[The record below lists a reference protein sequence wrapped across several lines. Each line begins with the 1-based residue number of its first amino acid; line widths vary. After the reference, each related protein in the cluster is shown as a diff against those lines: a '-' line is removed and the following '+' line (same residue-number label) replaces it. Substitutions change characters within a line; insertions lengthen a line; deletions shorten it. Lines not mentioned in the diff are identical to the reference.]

1 MKNLINYARNKN
13 PQPVL
18 FAAGDDE
25 VQFVSEYAETLKHHF
40 TMPQSYNKFTGLLL
54 NKISFYKECMEL
66 GAEIPVTFF
75 PNNLKDVE
83 SISKKI
89 SYPAII
95 KPGLGHEWR
104 KRFKGKKVIEISSP
118 PELLSKYEQ
127 YCPNAEEMVIQEV
140 VPGKEGNIAI
150 FGGYFNKN
158 YEPVSVFTAK
168 KTRQYPP
175 MFGSGSLCESHW
187 YPEIA
192 DMSIN
197 LVRKMKYHGICGT
210 EYKWDPR
217 DAKWKLM
224 EINFRPTLWF
234 AITRASGVDIV
245 YDAYLDLTGQK
256 VQRKIGT
263 QRNGV
268 VWQYLLRDAVS
279 VFHYLIK
286 GELSGA
292 ELKQFANP
300 NKEYAIISSK
310 DWGVN
315 LMYPLYALFEYFR
328 HF

>member
-1 MKNLINYARNKN
+1 MPSAHVCPSTVVLCLTATGLSVARSLGYHGVEVYGLDSNRWQIGHFSKYVHDSSTLSCKQNKEQLLKNLINYARNKN

-127 YCPNAEEMVIQEV
+127 YCPNAPTDKEE
-140 VPGKEGNIAI
+140 
-150 FGGYFNKN
+150 
-158 YEPVSVFTAK
+158 
-168 KTRQYPP
+168 
-175 MFGSGSLCESHW
+175 
-187 YPEIA
+187 
-192 DMSIN
+192 
-197 LVRKMKYHGICGT
+197 
-210 EYKWDPR
+210 
-217 DAKWKLM
+217 
-224 EINFRPTLWF
+224 
-234 AITRASGVDIV
+234 
-245 YDAYLDLTGQK
+245 
-256 VQRKIGT
+256 
-263 QRNGV
+263 
-268 VWQYLLRDAVS
+268 
-279 VFHYLIK
+279 
-286 GELSGA
+286 
-292 ELKQFANP
+292 P
-300 NKEYAIISSK
+300 NS
-310 DWGVN
+310 
-315 LMYPLYALFEYFR
+315 
-328 HF
+328 